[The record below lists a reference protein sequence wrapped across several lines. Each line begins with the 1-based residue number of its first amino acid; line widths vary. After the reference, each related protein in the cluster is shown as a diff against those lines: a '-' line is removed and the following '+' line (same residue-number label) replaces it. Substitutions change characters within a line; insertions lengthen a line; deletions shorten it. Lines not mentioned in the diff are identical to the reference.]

1 MASTTIDVIEAEWAE
16 RTLKFPSALRWVDF
30 EDREDGTK
38 APPPARQLEWIDYGR
53 KGTTHKVVYD
63 DEYQRYVLHTFTGA
77 KIKKHEVVVCS
88 NAIGKLFKFWCA
100 DKSAKPATFT
110 KTWFECYE
118 GLLSSDV
125 VSMVEQFQLLGAG
138 DVKIM
143 ARKAQNMMCFIN
155 PCDFVAGEDYTIP
168 TSLKKGP
175 KDQKKNKS
183 KPTRAMK
190 RSQKTK
196 MPAQAYTKG
205 TQCYEDKGFGKKSTG
220 TKQPGLLGIKV
231 TSKTEDI
238 ASKSTIETSKVTKKA
253 DDMNSKS
260 RIETCAVMKKTE
272 DAVRKP
278 TIETGKVTK
287 KTEDIAS
294 KSTIETVTKKAPDIT
309 SKSTIGAGAVI
320 KETGDVDSKA
330 AIQTGNVAR
339 KTEDTASKHSP
350 TYKENLKRPSP
361 ESVPASKSAGTG
373 NKLAEHLDEPS
384 DNQSEE
390 ESAPGSD
397 DDEIDQYGNYKW
409 DNESDE
415 ASYEEY
421 DPQCSQKRIALM
433 PLPAGAEQGKVEP
446 EDYPQ
451 DYNMVTDRVGCYVTK
466 DGEKEF
472 FVYKPEEGW
481 MEYYLIIRKIE
492 PEAKRPRLR
501 GTGQR
506 FHANT
511 RRADIDKATNVTAYI
526 NKNFGLDHQES
537 R

>member
-1 MASTTIDVIEAEWAE
+1 MASTTMDVIEAEWAE

-38 APPPARQLEWIDYGR
+38 APPPARQLEWIDYGKKR
-53 KGTTHKVVYD
+53 TTHKLVYDDEYLYD
-63 DEYQRYVLHTFTGA
+63 DEYQRYVLYTFTGA
-77 KIKKHEVVVCS
+77 RIKKHEVVVCS

-125 VSMVEQFQLLGAG
+125 VWMVEQFQLLGAG

-143 ARKAQNMMCFIN
+143 ARKAQNMMGFIN
-155 PCDFVAGEDYTIP
+155 PWDF
-168 TSLKKGP
+168 
-175 KDQKKNKS
+175 DQKKNKS

-190 RSQKTK
+190 RSQETK

-205 TQCYEDKGFGKKSTG
+205 TQCYEDKGCGKKSTG
-220 TKQPGLLGIKV
+220 TKQPGLLRIKV

-238 ASKSTIETSKVTKKA
+238 ASKSRIETSKVTKKA

-260 RIETCAVMKKTE
+260 KIETCAVVKKTE

-330 AIQTGNVAR
+330 AIQTGTVAR
-339 KTEDTASKHSP
+339 KTEDTASEHFP

-421 DPQCSQKRIALM
+421 DPQYSQKRIPLM
-433 PLPAGAEQGKVEP
+433 LLPAGAKQGKVEP

-451 DYNMVTDRVGCYVTK
+451 EYNMVTDRVGCYVTK

-472 FVYKPEEGW
+472 FVYKPEGGW
-481 MEYYLIIRKIE
+481 MEYYMITHCEVQGRDSTQTLVERTLIR
-492 PEAKRPRLR
+492 RP
-501 GTGQR
+501 
-506 FHANT
+506 
-511 RRADIDKATNVTAYI
+511 V
-526 NKNFGLDHQES
+526 
-537 R
+537 

>member
-1 MASTTIDVIEAEWAE
+1 MASTTMDVIEAEWAE
-16 RTLKFPSALRWVDF
+16 RTLKFPSALRWVDSRI
-30 EDREDGTK
+30 ERM
-38 APPPARQLEWIDYGR
+38 ARKLHHQQGSLSGS
-53 KGTTHKVVYD
+53 TTAGKELRTSSFMTMSIRD
-63 DEYQRYVLHTFTGA
+63 MF
-77 KIKKHEVVVCS
+77 S
-88 NAIGKLFKFWCA
+88 IGKLFKFWCA

-118 GLLSSDV
+118 GLLSSDMV
-125 VSMVEQFQLLGAG
+125 WMVEQFQLLGAG

-143 ARKAQNMMCFIN
+143 ARKAQKMMCFIN
-155 PCDFVAGEDYTIP
+155 PWDFVAGEDYTIP

-339 KTEDTASKHSP
+339 KTEDTASKHTP
-350 TYKENLKRPSP
+350 TYKVKGDFLSLPMTLMPSQENLKRPSP

-384 DNQSEE
+384 DDQSEE

-397 DDEIDQYGNYKW
+397 DDEIDQYGN
-409 DNESDE
+409 
-415 ASYEEY
+415 
-421 DPQCSQKRIALM
+421 
-433 PLPAGAEQGKVEP
+433 
-446 EDYPQ
+446 
-451 DYNMVTDRVGCYVTK
+451 
-466 DGEKEF
+466 
-472 FVYKPEEGW
+472 
-481 MEYYLIIRKIE
+481 
-492 PEAKRPRLR
+492 
-501 GTGQR
+501 
-506 FHANT
+506 
-511 RRADIDKATNVTAYI
+511 
-526 NKNFGLDHQES
+526 
-537 R
+537 